1 MAIGDLQ
8 CPRDAYTSRTTR
20 PHRLH
25 GLSVTKYATVANPR
39 LAAKEVMDTVEIP
52 TLQSFYLVQ
61 KWKTGRHPCR
71 IKLGSHHSN
80 RGHPLLLEMGDG
92 EHKHCRGKVFLPRS
106 HTQKQYAI
114 QQTHTARTYVS
125 INTNKGSNQLPDIT
139 VGDPIQQT
147 WHMPMIRAF
156 LKPTMR
162 QPTYNL
168 QKQIT
173 TSTSKLSKLLV
184 QFMDSR
190 ELNHDKIYHMQN
202 NQITIGIVSKQWG

>member
-1 MAIGDLQ
+1 MAD
-8 CPRDAYTSRTTR
+8 TN
-20 PHRLH
+20 
-25 GLSVTKYATVANPR
+25 TVMEN
-39 LAAKEVMDTVEIP
+39 
-52 TLQSFYLVQ
+52 
-61 KWKTGRHPCR
+61 
-71 IKLGSHHSN
+71 
-80 RGHPLLLEMGDG
+80 
-92 EHKHCRGKVFLPRS
+92 VFLPGS

-125 INTNKGSNQLPDIT
+125 INTNKGSNQLPDST

-156 LKPTMR
+156 LKQTMQ

-190 ELNHDKIYHMQN
+190 ELNHDKIYPCKTSKSQSELSAN
-202 NQITIGIVSKQWG
+202 NGGKNRFWLINMLLKWQRENVLQMPCRFST